1 MKRGISVLLVLLTSL
16 LLIGCPDPT
25 GGSDDIAAPTSAD
38 DAKAIYAE
46 ASTALFSAIE
56 DSSKGLKINSKAAMT
71 MPARDINVTWT
82 NDHVSMSGT
91 IKASGTMNFP
101 DSSFAANNTY
111 SNVVDMSVDVEL
123 DGTMTDLEVTDPEDA
138 TKKYTI
144 TGTISH
150 VMSMDNTMSL
160 VTDANSVPTPFGSLS
175 VTIDL
180 ETKYTV
186 KRQDGIGAK
195 FVLTFSDT
203 QDMDLGTAPGA
214 SKDDPTCGYFA
225 TPATLKAYSTD
236 GDLLYTTTIPLEDT
250 PWVMSDFMGG
260 AMGGGGG
267 VGGGGGGEPPP
278 GGGGGSSAVVIPDST
293 AANPTYAT
301 YESGFFTAINTV
313 RTDGSVTAF
322 ANRDSSLDALARRYA
337 EASKCDTD
345 PTQLRARVATAIG
358 TCSNAAFF
366 IGGST
371 TTADYVNMLM
381 NDATAGWV
389 NQPGGTT
396 TMRNAGFTKI
406 GIGMVVGT
414 NPGMLPGDTWH
425 SVVILLATP

>member
-1 MKRGISVLLVLLTSL
+1 MKHGISILLVLLSSL
-16 LLIGCPDPT
+16 LLIGCPSPT
-25 GGSDDIAAPTSAD
+25 DGGDDVAAPTSAD

-71 MPARDINVTWT
+71 MPARNVTVNWS
-82 NDHVSMSGT
+82 NDHVTMSGT
-91 IKASGTMNFP
+91 ISASGTINFP
-101 DSSFAANNTY
+101 DSSFAPNTPY
-111 SNVVDMSVDVEL
+111 PNVVDMSVDVDL
-123 DGTMTDLEVTDPEDA
+123 DGTMTDLEVTNPEDA

-150 VMSMDNTMSL
+150 NMSMDNTMSL
-160 VTDANSVPTPFGSLS
+160 VTDADSVPTPSGSLS

-186 KRQDGIGAK
+186 KRQDGVGAK

-203 QDMDLGTAPGA
+203 KNMDLSTAPGA

-236 GDLLYTTTIPLEDT
+236 GELLYTTTIPLEDT

-267 VGGGGGGEPPP
+267 VGGGGGEPPP

-293 AANPTYAT
+293 AVDPTYAT
-301 YESGFFTAINTV
+301 QESDFFTAINAE
-313 RTDGSVTAF
+313 RTAGSVDVF
-322 ANRDSSLDALARRYA
+322 SSRDSSLDALARRYA

-345 PTQLRARVATAIG
+345 PTHLRTRVATAIG

-371 TTADYVNMLM
+371 DLNGFVNKMM
-381 NDATAGWV
+381 NDTSAGWV
-389 NQPGGTT
+389 NQPGGKT

-414 NPGMLPGDTWH
+414 NPGIPPVDTWH